1 MDLNKKRCGAIKRTT
16 AETAIDIN
24 LNLDGIGKSNIKTKI
39 GFFDHML
46 TLLSA
51 HSLIDME
58 IFCDGD
64 IEVDGH
70 HSVEDCGI
78 ALGQAFKEAIG
89 DKRGI
94 NRYGTFYV
102 PMDEAL
108 ALVSLD
114 ISGRPYLVCD
124 MGELAPMIGDFDTEL
139 VEEFM
144 RAFAFNAGITLHIKV
159 MYGKNS
165 HHKVEGVFK
174 ALGHALRQ
182 AVEYISRRPFNQTF
196 LSRFSSITSIAF
208 LSSAYNNPFC
218 WKKPNS
224 HHAYSLNVLSI
235 SQRYSFKCITVNACW
250 YWGVLDSA
258 ARLMP
263 FANSSPL
270 QVPISSSSINNL

>member
-16 AETAIDIN
+16 AETAIDII

-94 NRYGTFYV
+94 NRYGNNAAPPSN
-102 PMDEAL
+102 PMGIRVDSKRRKKLMQKRL
-108 ALVSLD
+108 A
-114 ISGRPYLVCD
+114 
-124 MGELAPMIGDFDTEL
+124 MG
-139 VEEFM
+139 
-144 RAFAFNAGITLHIKV
+144 
-159 MYGKNS
+159 
-165 HHKVEGVFK
+165 HKQDDHEQEQGY
-174 ALGHALRQ
+174 
-182 AVEYISRRPFNQTF
+182 E
-196 LSRFSSITSIAF
+196 
-208 LSSAYNNPFC
+208 
-218 WKKPNS
+218 
-224 HHAYSLNVLSI
+224 
-235 SQRYSFKCITVNACW
+235 
-250 YWGVLDSA
+250 
-258 ARLMP
+258 
-263 FANSSPL
+263 
-270 QVPISSSSINNL
+270 QVIR